1 MSRTL
6 ECYINSRTPIEIIYM
21 SKNGSITQRSLI
33 VFNINKNNVTAF
45 CYLRNQKR
53 TFLLDRILSYRPLI
67 KTYKN
72 EVI

>member
-6 ECYINSRTPIEIIYM
+6 EWYMNSRTPIEIIYM
-21 SKNGSITQRSLI
+21 SKNGSITQRSLLLLDM
-33 VFNINKNNVTAF
+33 NKNNVTAF

-53 TFLLDRILSYRPLI
+53 TFLLNSILSYRPLI

>member
-6 ECYINSRTPIEIIYM
+6 EWYMNSRTPIEIIYM
-21 SKNGSITQRSLI
+21 SKDGSITQRSLL
-33 VFNINKNNVTAF
+33 VLDINKNNVTAF

-53 TFLLDRILSYRPLI
+53 TFLLENILSYRPLI

>member
-1 MSRTL
+1 MSRML
-6 ECYINSRTPIEIIYM
+6 EWYMNSRRPIEIIYM
-21 SKNGSITQRSLI
+21 SKDGSITQRSLLVLDI
-33 VFNINKNNVTAF
+33 SKNNVTAF

-53 TFLLDRILSYRPLI
+53 TFLLENILSYRPLI

>member
-6 ECYINSRTPIEIIYM
+6 EWYRNSRTPIEIIYM
-21 SKNGSITQRSLI
+21 SKDGSITQRSLL
-33 VFNINKNNVTAF
+33 VLDINKNNVTAF

-53 TFLLDRILSYRPLI
+53 TFLLDSILSYRPLI
-67 KTYKN
+67 KTYNN

>member
-1 MSRTL
+1 MSRSL
-6 ECYINSRTPIEIIYM
+6 EWYMHSRTPIEIIYM
-21 SKNGSITQRSLI
+21 SKSGSITQRSLL
-33 VFNINKNNVTAF
+33 VLDMNKNKVTAF

-53 TFLLDRILSYRPLI
+53 TFLLDSILSYRPLI

>member
-1 MSRTL
+1 MSLTL
-6 ECYINSRTPIEIIYM
+6 KWYMNSRTPIEIIYM
-21 SKNGSITQRSLI
+21 SKDGSITQRSLL
-33 VFNINKNNVTAF
+33 VLDINKNSVTAF

-53 TFLLDRILSYRPLI
+53 TFLLDSILSYRPLI

>member
-1 MSRTL
+1 M
-6 ECYINSRTPIEIIYM
+6 NSRTPIEIIYM
-21 SKNGSITQRSLI
+21 SKDGSITQRSLL
-33 VFNINKNNVTAF
+33 VLDINKNNVTAF

-53 TFLLDRILSYRPLI
+53 TFLLENILSYRPLI